1 MSADTMLLDSL
12 NKRKQGYTSQ
22 LMILARKRY
31 TAQRNIDEID
41 RETEKLEAAL
51 SEVQRAEGDWQAQVA
66 AVAAEEAQEKEKGA

>member
-31 TAQRNIDEID
+31 TAQRDIDAID
-41 RETEKLEAAL
+41 KDIDKLEAAL
-51 SEVQRAEGDWQAQVA
+51 SEVQRAEGDWRAQVA
-66 AVAAEEAQEKEKGA
+66 AVAAEESQEKEKGA